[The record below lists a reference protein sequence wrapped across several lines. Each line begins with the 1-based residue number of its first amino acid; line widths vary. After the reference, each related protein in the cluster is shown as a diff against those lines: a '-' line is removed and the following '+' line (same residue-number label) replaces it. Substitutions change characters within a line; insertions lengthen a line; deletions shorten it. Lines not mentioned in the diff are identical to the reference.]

1 MNNVRSLIEDFAN
14 QLAALVE
21 AQALDQARAAIESA
35 LGVRRPGRPPK
46 AAPLGLTAQL
56 RTEPGRIAGKAA
68 RKKPPKQFCPVPGC
82 KNAAA
87 PVFGMVCADHKDVA
101 KAKIKQYRAARKA
114 KKLGTKAPKAKA
126 AKSSAGKPKAAKSGA
141 GKPKAAKAARAR
153 TKRPAKPRTQKAAK
167 PRNQKV
173 ARSKPAKRQP
183 PKTVAPA
190 PVPVAPPKPPAAD
203 AA

>member
-46 AAPLGLTAQL
+46 AAPLAPTAQL
-56 RTEPGRIAGKAA
+56 RTEPGRIGGKAA

-126 AKSSAGKPKAAKSGA
+126 AKSSAGKPKAAK
-141 GKPKAAKAARAR
+141 AARAR

>member
-87 PVFGMVCADHKDVA
+87 PVFGMVCAEHKDVA
-101 KAKIKQYRAARKA
+101 KAKIKQYREARKA
-114 KKLGTKAPKAKA
+114 KKLGIKPPKVLRSKATKRKA
-126 AKSSAGKPKAAKSGA
+126 AKPTATKPKAT
-141 GKPKAAKAARAR
+141 KPKAAKAAKTR
-153 TKRPAKPRTQKAAK
+153 TKKPAQPRSPKMARP
-167 PRNQKV
+167 
-173 ARSKPAKRQP
+173 KPAKRQP
-183 PKTVAPA
+183 TKAVAPA

>member
-46 AAPLGLTAQL
+46 AAPLAPTAQL
-56 RTEPGRIAGKAA
+56 RTEPGRIGGKAA

-87 PVFGMVCADHKDVA
+87 PVFGMVCADHKDMA

-114 KKLGTKAPKAKA
+114 KKLGTKAPKA
-126 AKSSAGKPKAAKSGA
+126 KAAKSGA

-167 PRNQKV
+167 PRNRKV